1 MPYFAEMYLRKQP
14 TATMQQNPLGFN
26 QLYHPGAQNAAM
38 TSQSPNIPVS
48 HSWVNPNPVLS
59 METVTI
65 NPSATVSSLP
75 HPTISRQQQPKRG
88 SESAYPHRIEHN
100 FDSNILPQLSMRDLQ
115 CLDAASQGA
124 DMSQSQSQPLF
135 QMQNHREVLSPE
147 THTQT
152 HPGNNNQGIQTVWP
166 NFNPLNPVQNS
177 FHGSVAERGGGSQG
191 LGSLSLLEG
200 IEEGDDF
207 LKDLMETGSQTGFQL
222 KQEPQMTV
230 GQESHVSVMQ
240 SAMES
245 QGNTYTNLLPRSMSN
260 GSHADSR
267 QEGSHPLK
275 NVQNPYSNSSTATEA
290 HFMTLADWIKAT
302 RHNN

>member
-1 MPYFAEMYLRKQP
+1 MYLRKQP

-26 QLYHPGAQNAAM
+26 QPYNPGAQNAVM
-38 TSQSPNIPVS
+38 TSQAPNIPVR
-48 HSWVNPNPVLS
+48 HAWVNPNPVLS

-65 NPSATVSSLP
+65 NPSGTMNSLP
-75 HPTISRQQQPKRG
+75 RPNISRQQQPKRG
-88 SESAYPHRIEHN
+88 SESGYPHMIEHN

-115 CLDAASQGA
+115 CLDAASQGV

-147 THTQT
+147 THPHTQT
-152 HPGNNNQGIQTVWP
+152 HPGNNHQGIQTVWP
-166 NFNPLNPVQNS
+166 NFNPLSPVQNS
-177 FHGSVAERGGGSQG
+177 FHGSVTEGGGGSQG
-191 LGSLSLLEG
+191 PGSLSFLEG

-222 KQEPQMTV
+222 KQEPRMTV
-230 GQESHVSVMQ
+230 GQESHASVMQ
-240 SAMES
+240 TPMES

-260 GSHADSR
+260 GTHMDSR

-275 NVQNPYSNSSTATEA
+275 NLQIPYSNSSTTSEA
-290 HFMTLADWIKAT
+290 HFLTLADWLKAT
-302 RHNN
+302 RNNN

>member
-1 MPYFAEMYLRKQP
+1 
-14 TATMQQNPLGFN
+14 MQQNPLGFHQPYN
-26 QLYHPGAQNAAM
+26 PGAQNAVM

-48 HSWVNPNPVLS
+48 QSWLNPNPVLS

-88 SESAYPHRIEHN
+88 SESCYHHRLEHN
-100 FDSNILPQLSMRDLQ
+100 FDSNILPQLSMGDLQ
-115 CLDAASQGA
+115 CLDAASQGI
-124 DMSQSQSQPLF
+124 DMTQSQSQPLF
-135 QMQNHREVLSPE
+135 QMQNHREVLPPE

-152 HPGNNNQGIQTVWP
+152 HLGNNNNQGIQTGWP
-166 NFNPLNPVQNS
+166 NFNPLYPVQNS
-177 FHGSVAERGGGSQG
+177 FHGSVTEGGGGSQG
-191 LGSLSLLEG
+191 LGSLSFLEG

-207 LKDLMETGSQTGFQL
+207 LKDLMETGSQAGFQM

-230 GQESHVSVMQ
+230 GQESHASVMQ
-240 SAMES
+240 TPMES

-260 GSHADSR
+260 GTNMDLR
-267 QEGSHPLK
+267 QEDSLHLK
-275 NVQNPYSNSSTATEA
+275 NLQNPCSNSSAASGA
-290 HFMTLADWIKAT
+290 HFLTLADWIKAT